1 LGSQNAIFA
10 GSYSRMERKVRVRF
24 APSPTG
30 PLHIGGVRTALYNY
44 LFARKHKG
52 DFILRIEDTDQ
63 KRFVPGA
70 EDYINESLSWL
81 GISPDVGVKQGG
93 PHAPYRQSER
103 MDTYRKY
110 ADQLIESGHAYYAF
124 DTSEELNAMRQKLEA
139 ARMPPKYD
147 AASRMSMKNS
157 LTLSEDEVSRKI
169 NEGEDYV
176 IRIKLPRKE
185 EVRFHDEVRGWVVVH
200 TSQMDDKVLLKGDGL
215 PTYHLANVVDDH
227 IMDISHVI
235 RGEEWL
241 PSAPLH
247 VLLYRYLGWEETM
260 PKFAHLSLLL
270 KPDGK
275 GKLSK
280 RDGDRLGFPVFP
292 LEWVDPSTKEVSSGY
307 RENGYLPGAVINML
321 ALLGWHPSDNQEEFT
336 LEQLVNAFSLEKV
349 SKSGAKFDADKAKW
363 FNHQYLLHQKN
374 SITAASLMDSLK
386 NEGLDADLE
395 YTADVV
401 GLMKEKVN
409 FATDIVPQGIYFFK
423 DPVSFDEKVVNKKWN
438 SDTARGI
445 DEIRTVWSKLDDF
458 SSENIHNSFQAYASE
473 KEINPGSLMQPLRLV
488 ISGASG
494 GPPLFEMIE
503 LLGKEVALRR
513 MAHAVATLPV

>member
-1 LGSQNAIFA
+1 
-10 GSYSRMERKVRVRF
+10 MERKVRVRF

-44 LFARKHKG
+44 LFAKKHNG

-63 KRFVPGA
+63 KRFVEGA
-70 EDYINESLSWL
+70 EDYINESLAWL
-81 GISPDVGVKQGG
+81 GMTIDEGVREGG
-93 PHAPYRQSER
+93 PYAPYRQSER
-103 MDTYRKY
+103 MAGYKQY
-110 ADQLIESGHAYYAF
+110 AEQLIASDHAYYAF
-124 DTSEELNAMRQKLEA
+124 DTSDELNAMREKLEA

-157 LTLSEDEVSRKI
+157 LTLPADEVAKRLA
-169 NEGEDYV
+169 NGDDHV

-247 VLLYRYLGWEETM
+247 VLLYRYFGWEETM

-292 LEWVDPSTKEVSSGY
+292 LDWTDPETNEVSSGY
-307 RENGYLPGAVINML
+307 REAGYLPAAVTNML
-321 ALLGWHPSDNQEEFT
+321 ALLGWHPSDNQEEFEMEE
-336 LEQLVNAFSLEKV
+336 LIQAFSLEKV
-349 SKSGAKFDADKAKW
+349 SKSGAKFDADKARW
-363 FNHQYLLHQKN
+363 FNHQYLMKQDDVV
-374 SITAASLMDSLK
+374 TAQSLMPTLK
-386 NEGLDADLE
+386 ELGIEADQD
-395 YTADVV
+395 YVTQVV
-401 GLMKEKVN
+401 SMMKEKVN
-409 FATDIVPQGIYFFK
+409 FTSDIISQGMYFFV
-423 DPVSFDEKVVNKKWN
+423 DPTSYDEKAVNKKWN
-438 SDTARGI
+438 ATSRDNI
-445 DEIRTVWSKLDDF
+445 EQIRLIWSELGDF
-458 SSENIHNSFQAYASE
+458 NAETTHESFQAFAAG
-473 KEINPGSLMQPLRLV
+473 KEINPGSLMQPLRLAV
-488 ISGASG
+488 SGAAG
-494 GPPLFEMIE
+494 GPPLFEIIE
-503 LLGKEVALRR
+503 VLGKEVVLRR
-513 MAHAVATLPV
+513 MAHAINTLPA